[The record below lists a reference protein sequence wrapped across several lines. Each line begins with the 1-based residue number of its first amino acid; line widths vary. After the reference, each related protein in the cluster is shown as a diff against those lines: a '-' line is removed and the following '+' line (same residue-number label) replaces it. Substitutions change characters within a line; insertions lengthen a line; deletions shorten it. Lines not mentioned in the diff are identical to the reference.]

1 MANCLLKSSMFT
13 EERSFL
19 ASPLFACR
27 IDRIDLERR
36 LSITEAAVNPGNLV
50 WSELMR
56 VLITGHKGYIGTV
69 MAPLIADAGH
79 EVVGL
84 DSDLFEQCTF
94 GRPPR
99 EFPSIRKDIRDIEPS
114 DLEGFDAVI
123 HLAGLSNDPLGNLNP
138 DLTYDINYH
147 ASVRLARLAKEVG
160 VRRFLFSSSCS
171 TYGAAGDKI
180 LDETADFNPV
190 TPYGRSKVLV
200 EQEVAKLAG
209 SNFSPTF
216 LRNATAYGVS
226 PRLRFDLVLNN
237 LTAWALTTG
246 RVFIKS
252 DGTPWRP
259 IVHIEDISRAFLA
272 VLNAPLNM
280 VHNQAF
286 NVGRTEE
293 NYQIR
298 DLAEIVKET
307 VPGCTIEFATD
318 AGPDKRCY
326 RADFSRIVN
335 ALPAFQP
342 KWDARRGARELY
354 DAYMK
359 VGLRMEDFEGERYK
373 RIDHIQRLLSSGRL
387 NASLRWQTS
396 DSVGVLQAKSS

>member
-1 MANCLLKSSMFT
+1 M
-13 EERSFL
+13 
-19 ASPLFACR
+19 R
-27 IDRIDLERR
+27 I
-36 LSITEAAVNPGNLV
+36 
-50 WSELMR
+50 
-56 VLITGHKGYIGTV
+56 LITGHTGYIGTV
-69 MAPLIADAGH
+69 MAPFLADAGH
-79 EVVGL
+79 EVTGF

-94 GRPPR
+94 GEEPR
-99 EFPSIRKDIRDIEPS
+99 KFPSIRKDLRDVEAA
-114 DLEGFDAVI
+114 DLKGFEAVI

-138 DLTYDINYH
+138 SLTYDINHH
-147 ASVRLARLAKEVG
+147 ASVRLARLAREVG
-160 VRRFLFSSSCS
+160 VKRYLFSSSCS

-200 EQEVAKLAG
+200 EQEVAQLA
-209 SNFSPTF
+209 SPEFSPVF

-259 IVHIEDISRAFLA
+259 IVHIEDNSRAFLA
-272 VLNAPLNM
+272 ALEAPRELI
-280 VHNQAF
+280 HNQAF
-286 NVGRTEE
+286 NVGRSEE

-307 VPGCTIEFATD
+307 VPGCTIEFAAD

-326 RADFSRIVN
+326 RADFSRI
-335 ALPAFQP
+335 ARTLPAFQP

-354 DAYMK
+354 DAYKK
-359 VGLRMEDFEGERYK
+359 VDLRVEDFEGPRYK
-373 RIDHIQRLLSSGRL
+373 RIDHIQGLLASGRL
-387 NASLRWQTS
+387 NSDLRWQT
-396 DSVGVLQAKSS
+396 VEAEHALQARNS

>member
-1 MANCLLKSSMFT
+1 MRILL
-13 EERSFL
+13 
-19 ASPLFACR
+19 
-27 IDRIDLERR
+27 
-36 LSITEAAVNPGNLV
+36 
-50 WSELMR
+50 
-56 VLITGHKGYIGTV
+56 TGHKGYIGTV

-94 GRPPR
+94 GEPPR
-99 EFPSIRKDIRDIEPS
+99 EFPSIRKDLRDVEHV

-200 EQEVAKLAG
+200 EQEVAKLA
-209 SNFSPTF
+209 SANFSPTF

-237 LTAWALTTG
+237 LVAWAYTTG
-246 RVFIKS
+246 RVYIKS

-259 IVHIEDISRAFLA
+259 IVHIQDISRAFLA
-272 VLNAPLNM
+272 VLEAPRDL

-286 NVGRTEE
+286 NVGRSEE

-298 DLAEIVKET
+298 DLAEIVRET
-307 VPGCTIEFATD
+307 VPGCKIEYAVD

-326 RADFSRIVN
+326 RADFSRISR
-335 ALPAFQP
+335 ALTGFQP
-342 KWDARRGARELY
+342 QWDARKGARQLY
-354 DAYMK
+354 EAYQN
-359 VGLRMEDFEGERYK
+359 VDLRLEDFEGARYK
-373 RIDHIQRLLSSGRL
+373 RIDHLHGLLASRRLDST
-387 NASLRWQTS
+387 LRWQPAEVAS
-396 DSVGVLQAKSS
+396 VLQETAN